1 MTQLPSRAIR
11 CALVLPLLAA
21 ASAAV
26 LPAQESFYLHDKDT
40 VVFYGDSITEQRLYT
55 TFVETFVVTRYPQL
69 KVRLVNAGWGRETVA
84 GGDGGPVD
92 LRLTRDVISHKAT
105 VMTVMLGMNDG
116 GGGGGGY
123 SPSSDEQRFNRYK
136 AGMEHIVQVVK
147 QALPDLRVTLLEPS
161 PFDDVTAAPQPPDG
175 YNAVLVRYGQFLRE
189 LAQRNRISVV
199 DLNSPMVEM
208 LKKANALDP
217 AGAKNLIPGRVHP
230 SAGGHL
236 VMAEALLK
244 AWGASRTVSGV
255 EIDAAS
261 KQVVKAENTA
271 VTGLNVEPTISW
283 TQKDA
288 ALPMLVSL
296 RDPSIPAN
304 TRRGA
309 GTMDLALK
317 SSDFME
323 ALNQQTLRVRG
334 LDAARYTLKINTGVA
349 GSFTREQ
356 LAQGVNLAGLPT
368 PMAKQALG
376 VHLLTLKRG
385 DVHEMRWK
393 QLQVALQNDNLARL
407 PAVLEGLDAMDE
419 ELAVRQ
425 RAAAQPIACSYELI
439 PE

>member
-1 MTQLPSRAIR
+1 MRQLPSRGTR
-11 CALVLPLLAA
+11 SALVLLALLA
-21 ASAAV
+21 ASAAA
-26 LPAQESFYLHDKDT
+26 LAAQEGFYLHDKDI

-69 KVRLVNAGWGRETVA
+69 NVRFVNSGWGRETVA

-123 SPSSDEQRFNRYK
+123 TPSSDEQRFTRYK

-161 PFDDVTAAPQPPDG
+161 PFDDVTQAPQPPDG
-175 YNAVLVRYGQFLRE
+175 YNSVLVRYGLYLRE
-189 LAQRNRISVV
+189 LARRTQVSVV
-199 DLNSPMVEM
+199 DLNGPMVEM

-217 AGAKNLIPGRVHP
+217 NGAKALIPGRVHP

-236 VMAEALLK
+236 VMAEVLLK
-244 AWGASRTVSGV
+244 AWGASPIVSAV

-261 KQVVKAENTA
+261 KQVARADNTA
-271 VTGLNVEPTISW
+271 VTGLTVGQTISW
-283 TQKDA
+283 SQKDA
-288 ALPMLVSL
+288 SLPMLVSL
-296 RDPSIPAN
+296 RDPSIPTN
-304 TRRGA
+304 SRRGA
-309 GTMDLALK
+309 ATMDLALK

-323 ALNQQTLRVRG
+323 ALNRQTLRVRG
-334 LDAARYTLKINTGVA
+334 LEAARYALKINGSA
-349 GSFTREQ
+349 IGSFSREQ
-356 LAQGVNLAGLPT
+356 LEQGVNLAGLPT
-368 PMAKQALG
+368 PMAKQALQ
-376 VHLLTLKRG
+376 VHLLTMKRG
-385 DVHEMRWK
+385 DVHETRWK
-393 QLQVALQNDNLARL
+393 QLQVGLHDDNLTRL
-407 PAVLEGLDAMDE
+407 AGALEGLDAVEE

-425 RAAAQPIACSYELI
+425 RAAAQPVACSYELI

>member
-1 MTQLPSRAIR
+1 
-11 CALVLPLLAA
+11 LAA
-21 ASAAV
+21 
-26 LPAQESFYLHDKDT
+26 QQGFYLHDKDT

-69 KVRLVNAGWGRETVA
+69 NVRFVNSGWGRETVA

-116 GGGGGGY
+116 GGGGGVY
-123 SPSSDEQRFNRYK
+123 NPSSDEQRFTRYK

-147 QALPDLRVTLLEPS
+147 EALPNLRVNLLEPS
-161 PFDDVTAAPQPPDG
+161 PFDDVTQAPQAPDG

-199 DLNSPMVEM
+199 DLNAPMVEM
-208 LKKANALDP
+208 LKKANATDP
-217 AGAKNLIPGRVHP
+217 GGAKGLIPGRVHP

-244 AWGASRTVSGV
+244 AWGASPTVSAV

-261 KQVVKAENTA
+261 KQVARADNTA
-271 VTGLNVEPTISW
+271 VTGLTVGPTISW
-283 TQKDA
+283 SQKDA

-296 RDPSIPAN
+296 RDPSIPTN

-309 GTMDLALK
+309 GTMDLAIK

-334 LDAARYTLKINTGVA
+334 LEAVRYTLKINGGVV
-349 GSFTREQ
+349 GSFSREQ
-356 LAQGVNLAGLPT
+356 LAQGLNLAGLPT

-376 VHLLTLKRG
+376 VHLLTLKRS
-385 DVHEMRWK
+385 DLHEVRWK
-393 QLQVALQNDNLARL
+393 QLQVGLHDDNLARL
-407 PAVLEGLDAMDE
+407 LAGLEALDAVEE

-425 RAAAQPIACSYELI
+425 RAAAQPVACAYELI

>member
-1 MTQLPSRAIR
+1 MKQLLSRGAR
-11 CALVLPLLAA
+11 FALVLLALLA
-21 ASAAV
+21 ASAAA
-26 LPAQESFYLHDKDT
+26 LAAQPSFYLRDKDT
-40 VVFYGDSITEQRLYT
+40 VLFYGDSITEQRLYT
-55 TFVETFVVTRYPQL
+55 TFVETFVLTRYPQL
-69 KVRLVNAGWGRETVA
+69 NVRFVNSGWGGENA
-84 GGDGGPVD
+84 PGGNGGPAD
-92 LRLTRDVISHKAT
+92 LRLTRDVIPYKPT

-116 GGGGGGY
+116 GY
-123 SPSSDEQRFNRYK
+123 VAFNEERFNRYT
-136 AGMEHIVQVVK
+136 AGMEHILHVVK
-147 QALPDLRVTLLEPS
+147 EAFPNLRVTLLEPS
-161 PFDDVTAAPQPPDG
+161 PYDDVTVEPQFPGG
-175 YNAVLVRYGQFLRE
+175 YNGVLVRYGQYVGE
-189 LAQRNRISVV
+189 LGRRNQMLVA
-199 DLNSPMVEM
+199 DLNAPVVEM
-208 LKKANALDP
+208 LQKANALDP
-217 AGAKNLIPGRVHP
+217 AGAKALIPGRIHP
-230 SAGGHL
+230 SPGGHL

-244 AWGASRTVSGV
+244 AWGASPIVSAV

-261 KQVVKAENTA
+261 KQVAKAENTA
-271 VTGLNVEPTISW
+271 VTGLTVGPTISW
-283 TQKDA
+283 SEKDA

-296 RDPSIPAN
+296 RDRSLPIGP
-304 TRRGA
+304 RRGA
-309 GTMDLALK
+309 ATMDLALK

-334 LDAARYTLKINTGVA
+334 LEAAEYTLKINGSVV
-349 GSFTREQ
+349 GSFSREQ
-356 LAQGVNLAGLPT
+356 LAEGLNLAGLPT